1 MNNEDGWSL
10 EPGGHINL
18 GSSVN
23 GSRTLLDATLQVAC
37 SADVVGNAPSNTTS
51 NTDGSY
57 RVVLIPRPNATVGS
71 IVSNC
76 RLFVLSPLSTCN
88 PTLPSAGLVSD
99 LIFVRI
105 VPSGFLRIAYLVAA
119 VHVNGTLYCTADGSP
134 APHGTATPVFSN
146 ATLRVVC
153 SNDVVFNS
161 PSNATSNGN
170 GVVSGGAAPTP
181 QSQYCFKCLQLPP
194 LCFNA
199 LVHLQPFPAI
209 SCPPAEFKKMNSL
222 SATGFFPK
230 YPVLHYA
237 KRRRY
242 CSRVP
247 AVFSTLKASP
257 PPLNEFAGDDVLREF
272 LKERE
277 LSGDIVAK
285 LSDELWLRG
294 VVANSKNL
302 GEFEGIADN
311 QKFNSASQLLE
322 EDVGQESEGGFLKL
336 KRTSEWLLGDDNSAP
351 MNRKMTSKPWNPRS
365 VFHENK
371 KSFGSEGN
379 KIQDDI
385 ASVFSVVFVMLHG
398 HHRDQTSDPAAV
410 SYATG
415 VIFSC
420 LYFQLLCK
428 HADNISREAVPEVF
442 TKKKSKKIGIRSED
456 LQDFVERTL
465 KGSGIALSSPRL
477 VIPVAIYGLWE
488 LSQHFAND
496 IFDFQ
501 LVPAMVGL
509 FAYKAAALV
518 QVYRDNEDLQFI
530 FPENTDRSSLN
541 EDEPRRSSLMKSNQM
556 ARRLLADL

>member
-1 MNNEDGWSL
+1 
-10 EPGGHINL
+10 
-18 GSSVN
+18 
-23 GSRTLLDATLQVAC
+23 
-37 SADVVGNAPSNTTS
+37 
-51 NTDGSY
+51 
-57 RVVLIPRPNATVGS
+57 
-71 IVSNC
+71 
-76 RLFVLSPLSTCN
+76 
-88 PTLPSAGLVSD
+88 
-99 LIFVRI
+99 
-105 VPSGFLRIAYLVAA
+105 
-119 VHVNGTLYCTADGSP
+119 
-134 APHGTATPVFSN
+134 
-146 ATLRVVC
+146 
-153 SNDVVFNS
+153 
-161 PSNATSNGN
+161 
-170 GVVSGGAAPTP
+170 
-181 QSQYCFKCLQLPP
+181 
-194 LCFNA
+194 
-199 LVHLQPFPAI
+199 
-209 SCPPAEFKKMNSL
+209 MNSL
-222 SATGFFPK
+222 SATVFSPK

-277 LSGDIVAK
+277 LSGDFIAK

-336 KRTSEWLLGDDNSAP
+336 KRTNEWLLGDDNSAP
-351 MNRKMTSKPWNPRS
+351 MNQKMASKEVRDDGERRKRLNFLRYEALKRELLLLTVGIGSACSGYCLIALS
-365 VFHENK
+365 V
-371 KSFGSEGN
+371 
-379 KIQDDI
+379 Q
-385 ASVFSVVFVMLHG
+385 
-398 HHRDQTSDPAAV
+398 AAV

-465 KGSGIALSSPRL
+465 KGSSIALSSPRL
-477 VIPVAIYGLWE
+477 VIPAAIYGLWE
-488 LSQHFAND
+488 LSQHFAHD

-530 FPENTDRSSLN
+530 FPENADRSS
-541 EDEPRRSSLMKSNQM
+541 D
-556 ARRLLADL
+556 